1 MKRIVSCCVSV
12 AVVLAL
18 WVASAAAGDIAPVG
32 ATIGTD
38 KQGNSIH
45 RVRANGIDIA
55 YKLIGSGE
63 PLVMLM
69 GLGGTMERWPQAIVD
84 LLSKQYQLIILDN
97 RGMGLTTVNDETF
110 SYKLFADDVVGLLD
124 ALGVAKAHVLGYSL
138 GSTMTQELLYEYPQR
153 VNKAIIYATSVD
165 GSNVAKVLS
174 GMKITDPIILRY
186 LEATAHWKTPLEKLP
201 GITNPVLFLVGT
213 ADTVVGPESSKIL
226 ATTLPGAWLVQFKN
240 ATHGLMFE
248 APTAFATTVLAFLE
262 IDATIPPQTATTSA
276 RPIGHQEQPQ

>member
-1 MKRIVSCCVSV
+1 MKRIVYCCASV

-18 WVASAAAGDIAPVG
+18 LVASAFAGDIAPVG
-32 ATIGTD
+32 AAIGTD

-55 YKLIGSGE
+55 YKLIGSGQ

-69 GLGGTMERWPQAIVD
+69 GLGGTMERWPQEVVD

-97 RGMGLTTVNDETF
+97 RGMGLTTVNDEAF

-124 ALGVAKAHVLGYSL
+124 ALGVAQANILGYSL
-138 GSTMTQELLYEYPQR
+138 GSTMTQELLYAYPQR

-174 GMKITDPIILRY
+174 GMQITDPIILRY

-248 APTAFATTVLAFLE
+248 APTAFATTVLAFLK
-262 IDATIPPQTATTSA
+262 IDATIPPQTAPTSA